1 VRFARKHI
9 NLKGQGETVEFNWF
23 ETLVQVAGILVA
35 VIGGFGAV
43 PAVNW
48 LKSTL
53 KLQGNEAL
61 VFDRAVCRGVGRG
74 RDGCEWS
81 GYPGQLYPGQPVSAG
96 SGRFCHQPGPLQHAQ
111 GRLLTTF
118 GRIVVTLLVL
128 IIVALAFFL
137 AWFWWQAS
145 GGVVI

>member
-1 VRFARKHI
+1 M
-9 NLKGQGETVEFNWF
+9 EFNWF

-48 LKSTL
+48 LKGAL
-53 KLQGNEAL
+53 KLQGNAAL
-61 VFDRAVCRGVGRG
+61 VLTVLFAVVWGVAEMVG
-74 RDGCEWS
+74 EWP
-81 GYPGQLYPGQPVSAG
+81 GYPGQLYPGQPVGAG

-118 GRIVVTLLVL
+118 GRIVVALLVL